1 MLGGVFMSMVVK
13 IAFYKGKGNW
23 INKIIRWW
31 TKSDYSHAEL
41 VLPNKMTWIGIS
53 PFLSSK
59 VESRYNI
66 EYKLRNW
73 DLVDLNVTEHQYS
86 TILDFFKATK
96 GCRYDWIG
104 MLFSQFRPFHI
115 KRKNKW

>member
-1 MLGGVFMSMVVK
+1 MSMMVK

-31 TKSDYSHAEL
+31 TRSNYSHAEL

-59 VESRYNI
+59 VESRHNI
-66 EYKLRNW
+66 TFKIKIAFFHVFY
-73 DLVDLNVTEHQYS
+73 V
-86 TILDFFKATK
+86 FFKCWVILVHC
-96 GCRYDWIG
+96 GVQ
-104 MLFSQFRPFHI
+104 LH
-115 KRKNKW
+115 